1 MTGGLDGFTSLFLE
15 IGGIVVALWIALWFI
30 ARRNRGFGGMG
41 GGRDCQVLRQMPLGP
56 RERLVVVR
64 VGAKQLVLGIGS
76 ASVSLLCEL
85 SEPLPLGD
93 SDVGAFG
100 DAIRKAVGRWRGG

>member
-1 MTGGLDGFTSLFLE
+1 MTGGFDGFTSLFLE
-15 IGGIVVALWIALWFI
+15 IGGIVVALWLALWFVS
-30 ARRNRGFGGMG
+30 RRNRGVGGAG
-41 GGRDCQVLRQMPLGP
+41 GGRDCQVLRQMALGP

-64 VGAKQLVLGIGS
+64 VGTRQLVLGIGS

-85 SEPLPLGD
+85 NEPLEFG
-93 SDVGAFG
+93 GADGGPFG

>member
-1 MTGGLDGFTSLFLE
+1 MTGGLDGFTTLFLE
-15 IGGIVVALWIALWFI
+15 IGGIVVALWLALWFI
-30 ARRNRGFGGMG
+30 ARRKHGFGGLAA
-41 GGRDCQVLRQMPLGP
+41 GRDCQILRQMPLGP

-64 VGAKQLVLGIGS
+64 VGARQLVLGIGS

-85 SEPLPLGD
+85 NEPLPAGD
-93 SDVGAFG
+93 ADGGPFG